1 MFDRPGSPAEV
12 AAATLERLERFP
24 KTHDQSYWFVTD
36 DVVTDGR
43 FETQYQGG
51 SFLQSVIGNKAKL
64 TAESWDACGTT
75 GCAAGHTI
83 AAAIMMGLP
92 IETARDESFRIGTGP
107 LAEYLLGL
115 SPPDDVL
122 DEAENG
128 VPGMIDI
135 GMIDMGTNQLSYV
148 TIDDRRGAPESH
160 LFDGGSLA
168 PNLDAVKRCLQGIVD
183 YEQEVAA

>member
-36 DVVTDGR
+36 DVVTHGR
-43 FETQYQGG
+43 CETQYQGG

-128 VPGMIDI
+128 VPGFV
-135 GMIDMGTNQLSYV
+135 DMGTNQLSYV
-148 TIDDRRGAPESH
+148 GRGENGAH
-160 LFDGGSLA
+160 LFDGGALA
-168 PNLDAVKRCLQGIVD
+168 PTLDAVKRVLRGIID